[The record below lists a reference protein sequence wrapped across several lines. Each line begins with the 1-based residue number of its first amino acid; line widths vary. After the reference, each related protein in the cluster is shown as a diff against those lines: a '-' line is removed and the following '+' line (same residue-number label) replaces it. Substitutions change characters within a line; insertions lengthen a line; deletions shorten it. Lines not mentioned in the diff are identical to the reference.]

1 VVGFKRRSD
10 QYLVLPG
17 VALHYNGSPGSACCT
32 ISRPSRSAVFL
43 PSRSTFGALL
53 AVASF
58 ARSDRCAAAKSVGGL
73 VSGRHA
79 TEREGFASA
88 ITSSWKRN
96 TGSMALYSRRTEPR
110 GPAFGGLSRPQCR
123 GDSCR
128 PLESKPTAEH
138 KQELASIIHLCGV
151 SVASAFAK
159 HRFRL
164 VDGERCGEHDVAGTK
179 AMKREFVR
187 RFKSVGRRCS
197 TRWQFRSALLG
208 WDSVFGLRSKPPP
221 TVSLICGEQHEPH
234 TGCAITRPR
243 PHPAIDLMPRLGGSA
258 VSFGLHNS

>member
-1 VVGFKRRSD
+1 
-10 QYLVLPG
+10 
-17 VALHYNGSPGSACCT
+17 
-32 ISRPSRSAVFL
+32 
-43 PSRSTFGALL
+43 
-53 AVASF
+53 
-58 ARSDRCAAAKSVGGL
+58 
-73 VSGRHA
+73 
-79 TEREGFASA
+79 
-88 ITSSWKRN
+88 
-96 TGSMALYSRRTEPR
+96 MALYSRHTEPR

-187 RFKSVGRRCS
+187 RFKSDRPTMLNALAISIGAVG
-197 TRWQFRSALLG
+197 LG
-208 WDSVFGLRSKPPP
+208 
-221 TVSLICGEQHEPH
+221 
-234 TGCAITRPR
+234 
-243 PHPAIDLMPRLGGSA
+243 
-258 VSFGLHNS
+258 

>member
-1 VVGFKRRSD
+1 MVGFKRRSD
-10 QYLVLPG
+10 EFLVLPG

-32 ISRPSRSAVFL
+32 ISRPSRSAIFL

-58 ARSDRCAAAKSVGGL
+58 ARSDRRAAAKSVGGL
-73 VSGRHA
+73 VGGRHA

-138 KQELASIIHLCGV
+138 KQELASIIPLRRKCGL
-151 SVASAFAK
+151 SLRQAQIPSRRWRAL
-159 HRFRL
+159 RRT
-164 VDGERCGEHDVAGTK
+164 RCRRHQGDEAG
-179 AMKREFVR
+179 VR
-187 RFKSVGRRCS
+187 PSLQIRRPTMLNALAISIGAVG
-197 TRWQFRSALLG
+197 LG
-208 WDSVFGLRSKPPP
+208 
-221 TVSLICGEQHEPH
+221 
-234 TGCAITRPR
+234 
-243 PHPAIDLMPRLGGSA
+243 
-258 VSFGLHNS
+258 